1 MDEENE
7 KPETNEQRLNREAT
21 EYWARVSDKG
31 GDGSGGPEQNRRQAR
46 QSEMTESTPP
56 LPGVDPD
63 ETDPLVILYSA
74 IRANTDGM
82 KEGTAEAKATRREI
96 AARDTGTKQQLEIL
110 KKYVLENTQA
120 IGTFTHRE
128 EMIANAEVAKYRWC
142 VFGFLAGMVVLEAG
156 QLLWFHFFG

>member
-21 EYWARVSDKG
+21 EYWARVSAKG
-31 GDGSGGPEQNRRQAR
+31 GGGSDEPEQKPQQAR
-46 QSEMTESTPP
+46 QSEMSENTPP
-56 LPGVDPD
+56 LPGIDPD

-82 KEGTAEAKATRREI
+82 KEGTAEAKATRQEV
-96 AARDTGTKQQLEIL
+96 AERDANTKEQLEVL

-120 IGTFTHRE
+120 IGTFTRSE
-128 EMIANAEVAKYRWC
+128 ERIANAEIAKFWWGLG
-142 VFGFLAGMVVLEAG
+142 GFIAGMVVLEAG
-156 QLLWFHFFG
+156 ELLWAHFFG